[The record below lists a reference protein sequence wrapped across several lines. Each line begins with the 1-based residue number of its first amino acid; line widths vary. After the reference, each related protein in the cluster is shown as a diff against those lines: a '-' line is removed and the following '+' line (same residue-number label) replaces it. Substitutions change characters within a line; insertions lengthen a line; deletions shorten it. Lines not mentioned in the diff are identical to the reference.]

1 MMYRHETAIHHFI
14 LELQKTSF
22 KQKKKKKKKIDE
34 KLIWKLTSLEICMKI
49 T

>member
-22 KQKKKKKKKIDE
+22 KQKKKKKIDE

>member
-1 MMYRHETAIHHFI
+1 MMYRHEKAIHHFI

-22 KQKKKKKKKIDE
+22 KKKKKKKIDE